1 MSHQLPRI
9 LIVDDEV
16 HNRKGIKRIIEES
29 DFQYD
34 SINEAAGAAEARAI
48 VNSKGG
54 RYHLARHQYAKGK
67 WF

>member
-1 MSHQLPRI
+1 MR
-9 LIVDDEV
+9 V

-48 VNSKGG
+48 VNSKG
-54 RYHLARHQYAKGK
+54 
-67 WF
+67 